1 VTGSQVARTH
11 AGVVHQPEEHLEEEK
26 ALALVL
32 EAEGTP
38 GVPGG
43 GGGHGQTNAASLAG
57 GSKRELQVEASL
69 PVALATIM
77 MQKARGHRDWPRE
90 LQGTTSTCSVRRG
103 VHPGVDTHHALR
115 CQ

>member
-43 GGGHGQTNAASLAG
+43 GGVTAIPTQPHSPEAANVNFKL
-57 GSKRELQVEASL
+57 K
-69 PVALATIM
+69 
-77 MQKARGHRDWPRE
+77 
-90 LQGTTSTCSVRRG
+90 
-103 VHPGVDTHHALR
+103 HHCQWHLR
-115 CQ
+115 PS